1 MLNSTHSS
9 RYPDLETLGFPMY
22 SGCRNEAVTYA
33 IEEMGISLDEI
44 LGKLSDDA
52 ILAAI
57 QASVE
62 IMGLCPDND

>member
-1 MLNSTHSS
+1 
-9 RYPDLETLGFPMY
+9 MY
-22 SGCRNEAVTYA
+22 SGCRNEAVTYDM
-33 IEEMGISLDEI
+33 EEMGISLDEI
-44 LGKLSDDA
+44 LGKLSDDT

>member
-1 MLNSTHSS
+1 MMNSTHSS

-22 SGCRNEAVTYA
+22 SGCRTEAVTYA

>member
-1 MLNSTHSS
+1 MSSTHYA
-9 RYPDLETLGFPMY
+9 RYPDLAFLGFPMY

-33 IEEMGISLDEI
+33 MEEMGISLDEI
-44 LGKLSDDA
+44 LSKLSDDT